1 MLGREKE
8 SVPEYLVDVY
18 KSVSFIPSVINRKT
32 GRDPS
37 FPHSTLWVA
46 RMPYCHSQGA
56 NAGKRLNPTCIES
69 HSRSSYVERKR
80 SAWPPRTYL

>member
-1 MLGREKE
+1 MVGCIYIGISMMLGREKE

-37 FPHSTLWVA
+37 FPHSTL
-46 RMPYCHSQGA
+46 
-56 NAGKRLNPTCIES
+56 
-69 HSRSSYVERKR
+69 
-80 SAWPPRTYL
+80 